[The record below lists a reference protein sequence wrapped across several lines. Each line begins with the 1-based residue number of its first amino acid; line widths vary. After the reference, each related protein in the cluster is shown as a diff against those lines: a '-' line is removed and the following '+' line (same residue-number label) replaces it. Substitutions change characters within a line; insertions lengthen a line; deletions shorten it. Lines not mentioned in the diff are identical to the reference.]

1 MNFGTSYLGGAPQK
15 DNTEEIT
22 MNNQNRNQNS
32 NQNSKQNNT
41 QNQNSKENRTEQSKN
56 CR

>member
-1 MNFGTSYLGGAPQK
+1 MNFGTSYQSGAPQK

-22 MNNQNRNQNS
+22 MNNQNRTQNT
-32 NQNSKQNNT
+32 KQNNT
-41 QNQNSKENRTEQSKN
+41 QNSKENRTEQSKN

>member
-22 MNNQNRNQNS
+22 MNNQNRNQNN

>member
-1 MNFGTSYLGGAPQK
+1 MNFGTSYQSGTPQK
-15 DNTEEIT
+15 DNPEEIT
-22 MNNQNRNQNS
+22 MNNQNRTQNT
-32 NQNSKQNNT
+32 KQNNT

>member
-22 MNNQNRNQNS
+22 MNNQNRTQNT
-32 NQNSKQNNT
+32 KQNNT

>member
-1 MNFGTSYLGGAPQK
+1 MLWANYLSGTPQK

-22 MNNQNRNQNS
+22 MNNQN
-32 NQNSKQNNT
+32 SKQ
-41 QNQNSKENRTEQSKN
+41 NRTEQNKN